1 MKKFFERFVKE
12 ETGSELIQFAIVVA
26 IVAALAIVA
35 IGISETAGGKMNEA
49 AELIDGI
56 DIPSNTGNTTTPGGG
71 AGTPGGGADAGGGAG
86 GTGTEGTQQ

>member
-26 IVAALAIVA
+26 IVAALAVVA
-35 IGISETAGGKMNEA
+35 ISISDSAGGKMNEA

-56 DIPSNTGNTTTPGGG
+56 DIPDSTQGGTTPTPNTGGG
-71 AGTPGGGADAGGGAG
+71 AGTPGVGD
-86 GTGTEGTQQ
+86 GTTGSEGVQQ

>member
-26 IVAALAIVA
+26 IVAALAVVA

-56 DIPSNTGNTTTPGGG
+56 DIPNNTGNTT
-71 AGTPGGGADAGGGAG
+71 TPGGGADAGGGAG

>member
-35 IGISETAGGKMNEA
+35 IGISETAGGKMEEA
-49 AELIDGI
+49 ADLIDGI
-56 DIPSNTGNTTTPGGG
+56 DIPNNAGNTTTPSGNT
-71 AGTPGGGADAGGGAG
+71 GTPGGADAGGGTG
-86 GTGTEGTQQ
+86 GAGTEGAQQ

>member
-26 IVAALAIVA
+26 IVAALAVVA
-35 IGISETAGGKMNEA
+35 ISISDSAGGKMNEA

-56 DIPSNTGNTTTPGGG
+56 DIPDSTQGGTTPTPNTGGG
-71 AGTPGGGADAGGGAG
+71 AGTPGVGDGA
-86 GTGTEGTQQ
+86 TGSEGVQQ